1 MWSWTLGAQYHYSFL
16 EHLENDSL
24 HRYKVPIWEFQ
35 YEKVGMSFVC
45 IWGADI
51 VATRPLPGGSEIE
64 LARFLSV
71 DIPQRTGRGAVVDGK
86 ALVVRFAH
94 QEQREGLESTDLLDR
109 YKGYADE
116 YVC

>member
-1 MWSWTLGAQYHYSFL
+1 MTHSTGMPF
-16 EHLENDSL
+16 
-24 HRYKVPIWEFQ
+24 WEFQ
-35 YEKVGMSFVC
+35 HEKVGMSFVC

-51 VATRPLPGGSEIE
+51 VVTRPLPGGSEIE
-64 LARFLSV
+64 LAMFLSV

-94 QEQREGLESTDLLDR
+94 QGRREGLESTDLLDR

-116 YVC
+116 NVC